1 MGAGK
6 TSVGQALAAELD
18 LPYVDLDQK
27 IVALAGKSIPK
38 IFHDEGESVF
48 RDLES
53 SVLFDL
59 SGSPPSVVA
68 TGGGIIGRS
77 ENRAFMFKHG
87 TVLYLFAQWETLKQ
101 RIGATAER
109 PLAQS
114 DQDWIATKELL
125 SARSPLYEQADIII
139 VTDHRTIPDIVT
151 EIRSHAKL

>member
-1 MGAGK
+1 M
-6 TSVGQALAAELD
+6 SD
-18 LPYVDLDQK
+18 
-27 IVALAGKSIPK
+27 
-38 IFHDEGESVF
+38 
-48 RDLES
+48 
-53 SVLFDL
+53 
-59 SGSPPSVVA
+59 
-68 TGGGIIGRS
+68 
-77 ENRAFMFKHG
+77 HG

-114 DQDWIATKELL
+114 DDDWSATRELL